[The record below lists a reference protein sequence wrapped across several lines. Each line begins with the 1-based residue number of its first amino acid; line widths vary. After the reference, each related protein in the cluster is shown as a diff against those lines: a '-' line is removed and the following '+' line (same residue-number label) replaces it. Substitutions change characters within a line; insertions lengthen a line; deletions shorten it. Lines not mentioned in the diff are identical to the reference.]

1 MKTKPVIGFTCG
13 AFDLTHAGHYL
24 MFMECREQCDHLVVG
39 LQIDPSVDRP
49 DKNKPV
55 QSVEE
60 RMVQLS
66 ACRHIDT
73 VLCYNDEK
81 DLIRLLKEV
90 NPDVRFI
97 GVDWKDKEYTGKD
110 LPIKVIFN
118 TRDHGY
124 SSSSLRKRIVEA
136 EKGE

>member
-1 MKTKPVIGFTCG
+1 
-13 AFDLTHAGHYL
+13 